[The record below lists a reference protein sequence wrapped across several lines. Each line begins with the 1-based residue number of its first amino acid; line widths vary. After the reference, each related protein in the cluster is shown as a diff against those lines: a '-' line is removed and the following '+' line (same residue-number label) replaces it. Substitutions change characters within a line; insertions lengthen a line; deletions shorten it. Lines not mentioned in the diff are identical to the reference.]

1 MSIKIGDKNKIKNS
15 TIAGHV
21 VNNDKAVKKGLCEKH
36 PIICGVLISL
46 ITGIILLFS
55 FWQNIISWIEEVL

>member
-21 VNNDKAVKKGLCEKH
+21 VNNDKGVKKGLCEKH